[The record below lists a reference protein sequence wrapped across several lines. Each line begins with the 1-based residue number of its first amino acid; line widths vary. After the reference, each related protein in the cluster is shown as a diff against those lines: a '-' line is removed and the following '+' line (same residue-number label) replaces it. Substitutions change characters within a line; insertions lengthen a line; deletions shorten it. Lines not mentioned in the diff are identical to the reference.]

1 MSLSTGQRLAQYEVL
16 SPLGSGG
23 MGEVYRARDLR
34 LDREVAIKVMAEHVA
49 ADPEMRRRFETEA
62 KAVAALSHPG
72 ILSIYELVIVDGI
85 PVAVMELLE
94 GETLR
99 QRLSRGSLEWREAI
113 RIAVAVAEG
122 LAAAHAKGVVHRD
135 LKPENVFLTS
145 AGLVKILDFGLALQR
160 LDPVSAT
167 ATVARTAHGVILGTF
182 GYMSPEQVLGERVD
196 GRSDVFAAG
205 CVLYEMLTGRAL
217 FTGATP
223 QEIIASLLHDR
234 AGDIGDFDPAAP
246 SELRAVVARAIARDP
261 ARRFQSAEDMAMALR
276 GLLTGSTASGVT
288 RPARARGKSLAVL
301 PFVNA
306 SGDQTLE
313 HVADGITESI
323 INSLSQL
330 SGLRVVP
337 RSLAFRYKGLQADPA
352 TVGLALNARTIL
364 TGRVAQHGDVL
375 NIQAELVDTRTES
388 QLWGEQFRQNMRDA
402 ITVQEEIAW
411 QISEA
416 LRLKLTGEQKK
427 KLQKRTKVDPQ
438 AYQEYLRGRYHW
450 NNFSPDSLRRA
461 REHFERAVALDPTYA
476 LAYAGLG
483 DAFGAM
489 AYYGYIH
496 PADGFPRASAA
507 ARRALELDP
516 DIADAHITLG
526 IERLFWGWDW
536 PAAQQ
541 ELETAIRLNP
551 KLALAHSVYGLILAV
566 DGREGEALKEVL
578 AARELDPLSL
588 FINVGV
594 AWIHHFAGR
603 VTDAMREAIKTREIF
618 PGFEEAG
625 NVLISS
631 YEALGRYEEAAAVIA
646 QQPCWGIAFDAAALT
661 EAFREGGVQGY
672 WRKRL
677 ETVEALGDTA
687 PPIIHFSRA
696 IVHRYLGQT
705 DQALDHVERMV
716 ENHIGGCVFL
726 GVDPGLAPLRTHPRY
741 QAALRR
747 VGVGPQRTASEA
759 HTAST

>member
-1 MSLSTGQRLAQYEVL
+1 MALTKGQRLAQYEVL

-72 ILSIYELVIVDGI
+72 ILSIYELVVVEGI

-99 QRLSRGSLEWREAI
+99 QRLRRGALEWREAV
-113 RIAVAVAEG
+113 RIAAKVAEG

-135 LKPENVFLTS
+135 LKPDNVFLTS

-160 LDPVSAT
+160 LDTAAT
-167 ATVARTAHGVILGTF
+167 IAQTAQGVILGTF

-196 GRSDVFAAG
+196 GRSDVFATG
-205 CVLYEMLTGRAL
+205 CVLYEMLTGRPL
-217 FTGATP
+217 FTGSTP
-223 QEIIASLLHDR
+223 QEIIAGVMHERTGEISE
-234 AGDIGDFDPAAP
+234 FDPGAP
-246 SELRAVVARAIARDP
+246 AELRAIIARAIARDP
-261 ARRFQSAEDMAMALR
+261 ARRFQSAQDLAMAL
-276 GLLTGSTASGVT
+276 GSLLTGSAASSLT
-288 RPARARGKSLAVL
+288 RRSRTRGKSLAVL

-306 SGDQTLE
+306 SADPSLE

-330 SGLRVVP
+330 SGVRVIP
-337 RSLAFRYKGLQADPA
+337 RSLAFRYKGLQADPS

-364 TGRVAQHGDVL
+364 TGRVAQYGDVL

-388 QLWGEQFRQNMRDA
+388 QLWGEQFRQSTRDLL
-402 ITVQEEIAW
+402 TVQEEIAW

-427 KLQKRTKVDPQ
+427 KLKKRATVNPD

-483 DAFGAM
+483 DSFGAM
-489 AYYGYIH
+489 AYYGHIA
-496 PADGFPRASAA
+496 PAEGFPRAAAA

-516 DIADAHITLG
+516 DIADPHITLG

-536 PAAQQ
+536 TAAER
-541 ELETAIRLNP
+541 ELQTAVRLNP

-566 DGREGEALKEVL
+566 GGRSTEALNEVL
-578 AARELDPLSL
+578 HARELDPLSL

-594 AWIHHFAGR
+594 AWIHHFGGR
-603 VTDAMREAIKTREIF
+603 PADAMREALKAREIF

-625 NVLISS
+625 NVLSSS
-631 YEALGRYEEAAAVIA
+631 YELLGRYEDAAAIIA
-646 QQPCWGIAFDAAALT
+646 QQPCWGLPIDGAALLD
-661 EAFREGGVQGY
+661 AFREGGPKAY

-677 ETVEALGDTA
+677 ELMQALSASA
-687 PPIIHFSRA
+687 PPVIYFARA
-696 IVHRYLGQT
+696 IVHRNLDRT
-705 DQALDHVERMV
+705 DDALDDVDRMIDA
-716 ENHIGGCVFL
+716 HLGACVFL
-726 GVDPGLAPLRTHPRY
+726 GVDPSLAPIREHPRY
-741 QAALRR
+741 QAALKR
-747 VGVGPQRTASEA
+747 VGVSPQHVASAA
-759 HTAST
+759 HTVST